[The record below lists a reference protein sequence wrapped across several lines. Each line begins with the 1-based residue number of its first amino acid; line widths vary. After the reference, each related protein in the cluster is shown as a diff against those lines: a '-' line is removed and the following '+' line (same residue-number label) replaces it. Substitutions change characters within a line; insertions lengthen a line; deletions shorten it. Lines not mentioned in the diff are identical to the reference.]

1 MKKIVIVTI
10 LVLIQLS
17 GMLFAQKIEV
27 IKEKV
32 SGSRPTKRVQFID
45 ENDRVIKSINL
56 VEENPYNKLNYEI
69 DRTDKAG
76 HNYYKSI
83 PFDDLFPDKSIF
95 DSDKIEGINSVYAYP
110 IVNINNKIKEFL
122 IITYKLTTRHRDL
135 FTGSLSTIEIYN
147 SKGIK
152 IKQYIDKSD
161 MSSVRLTKNGEYV
174 LYSYGNSG
182 GVDGSAIKE
191 ELGVKVLSLEN
202 DTLIIDRKFRT
213 GFSPNNHYV
222 KGNLFI
228 ISSTK
233 YEDVKEDLLEIV
245 HFDNRKIYSLQMPR
259 SERMKLKKIT
269 KDGFIFGQLHKKDI
283 DIKTLIYERDFQVEK
298 F

>member
-1 MKKIVIVTI
+1 MKVKT
-10 LVLIQLS
+10 LVLLIILMHIT
-17 GMLFAQKIEV
+17 GLLFAQEAKIV
-27 IKEKV
+27 WDRIKGTQFKKAIE
-32 SGSRPTKRVQFID
+32 FID
-45 ENDRVIKSINL
+45 NNNKIIKSIDLAN
-56 VEENPYNKLNYEI
+56 ENPYNHLDYEI
-69 DRTDKAG
+69 EMINDAG
-76 HNYYKSI
+76 HNSYKNISY
-83 PFDDLFPDKSIF
+83 DDLFPDKSIF
-95 DSDKIEGINSVYAYP
+95 NSEKIEGINSVYAYP
-110 IVNINNKIKEFL
+110 IVNINNKIKEFV
-122 IITYKLTTRHRDL
+122 IITYKLATRHGDL

-161 MSSVRLTKNGEYV
+161 MSSVRLTKNGEYI

-233 YEDVKEDLLEIV
+233 YGDVKEDLLEIV

-269 KDGFIFGQLHKKDI
+269 KDGFIFGQLHKNDEKIKILTYEKDF
-283 DIKTLIYERDFQVEK
+283 LMEDF
-298 F
+298 

>member
-1 MKKIVIVTI
+1 MKKKVVII
-10 LVLIQLS
+10 FLILIQLT
-17 GMLFAQKIEV
+17 GILFAQKIEV
-27 IKEKV
+27 IKEEV
-32 SGSRPTKRVQFID
+32 GGSKPTKRVEFID
-45 ENDRVIKSINL
+45 KNDRVIKSINL
-56 VEENPYNKLNYEI
+56 VEENPYNKLNYDI

-83 PFDDLFPDKSIF
+83 SYDDLFPDKSIF
-95 DSDKIEGINSVYAYP
+95 NSEKIEGINSVYAYP
-110 IVNINNKIKEFL
+110 IVNINNKIKEFV
-122 IITYKLTTRHRDL
+122 IITYKLATRHGDL

-161 MSSVRLTKNGEYV
+161 MSSVRLTKNGEYI

-202 DTLIIDRKFRT
+202 DILIIDRKFRT

-233 YEDVKEDLLEIV
+233 YGDVKEDLLEIV

-269 KDGFIFGQLHKKDI
+269 KDGFIFGQLHKKDEK
-283 DIKTLIYERDFQVEK
+283 IKILTYEKDFLMEN